1 MAAITIFFGKL
12 FIFIALL
19 MGAKFAWQIFRG
31 SGERTFQE
39 TLMLWAEFLLCIVAV
54 AGISDWIGL
63 GQGITP
69 KLASVMKDLFNF
81 ALDSASDSVVGKK

>member
-1 MAAITIFFGKL
+1 METITIFFGKL

-31 SGERTFQE
+31 AGERTFKE
-39 TLMLWAEFLLCIVAV
+39 TFMLWAEFILCIVAV

-63 GQGITP
+63 GESTTP
-69 KLASVMKDLFNF
+69 KIADVAKHLINFGLDTAKESVPNK
-81 ALDSASDSVVGKK
+81 